1 LLNLRS
7 SLRNFK
13 KIFDLGFGWV
23 DIQAISGEGEAV
35 NYVSKYMVKNGKG
48 VESILEKEGD
58 LSSSEVK
65 RVLGLYFLIL
75 FHLRQFSLLGGYR
88 RLDKRLKYNNNSEKW
103 ERLQGEELREWME
116 FLTSLGLGD
125 LVDLGVVLIRGSPVC
140 RIKVIF

>member
-1 LLNLRS
+1 
-7 SLRNFK
+7 
-13 KIFDLGFGWV
+13 
-23 DIQAISGEGEAV
+23 
-35 NYVSKYMVKNGKG
+35 MVKNGKG

-125 LVDLGVVLIRGSPVC
+125 LVDLRVVLIRGSPGG